1 MNKKYGMIPPL
12 VICTILIG
20 CFLTGC
26 LSDDRDG
33 DGLPN
38 SIEEDGWPIL
48 VIPLGKTNKTEI
60 MVSSDPGEYD
70 TDDDGLS
77 DYEEFMSY
85 HTHPREKDTDGD
97 TISDYDEVKI
107 YSSNPTDGFHDIDKD
122 YFWDGDEVL
131 YFRGQGI
138 ENETIRMFVNTTDID
153 GDGTPDGWDKDP
165 LQDLWINLTMHSI
178 NITGVDDDVSPRVW
192 ELYFRIICDSTVDIV
207 TDTLTVEQNVNYT
220 LNLSWDFN
228 LSDEGEPGMII
239 NLLQIVAWDND
250 TTQDDLVLI
259 NNNSGFW
266 GTDTFNL
273 TMDCGMYRLQGEDG
287 ILYLEIRD
295 ASIPYEKPEI

>member
-1 MNKKYGMIPPL
+1 MNKKGGMLAP
-12 VICTILIG
+12 VIICVVFTG
-20 CFLTGC
+20 CLLTGC

-38 SIEEDGWPIL
+38 SVEEDGWPIL
-48 VIPLGKTNKTEI
+48 VIPLGETNKTEI

-85 HTHPREKDTDGD
+85 HTHPRKKDTDGD

-107 YSSNPTDGFHDIDKD
+107 YSSDPTDGFHDIDKD

-131 YFRGQGI
+131 YFRGRGI
-138 ENETIRMFVNTTDID
+138 DDDTIRVFVNTTNID
-153 GDGTPDGWDKDP
+153 GDGVPDGWDKDP
-165 LQDLWINLTMHSI
+165 LQDLWINLTLDSI
-178 NITGVDDDVSPRVW
+178 NITKMDNDVSPGIW

-207 TDTLTVEQNVNYT
+207 TETLTIEQNSNYS
-220 LNLSWDFN
+220 LDLSWDLN
-228 LSDEGEPGMII
+228 LSDEGEPGRVM
-239 NLLQIVAWDND
+239 NLLQLVAWDND

-259 NNNSGFW
+259 NNDSGFW

-273 TMDCGMYRLQGEDG
+273 TTDCGQYQLEGMDG
-287 ILYLEIRD
+287 ILYFEIRD
-295 ASIPYEKPEI
+295 ASIPYKKTDN